1 MSPGISYVFSIS
13 LFIFATFPTTSAQPA
28 LAVGI
33 ISHSGNHARLH
44 EAKNTWLKSESCLF
58 FSNQSDIELR
68 TIVIPDDA
76 QLADD
81 PLHNNPGEARFVPAL
96 LYLIHAIPADWYI
109 LADDDTYIF
118 FDSLREALSVFDSQ
132 DKHFL
137 GQLSQIPFGSCEGS
151 NCWIPLRSMDKIVMQ
166 PLPLMKWCSAH
177 PHVGCPVASIEGVG
191 SWCEVIP
198 NQSMPYG
205 YSVSGGFLPRVRN
218 TLLAAGIG
226 HQSRSSKDRNGGLL
240 SESLPAPHAV
250 GTSDFPLAIWPVGG
264 QGMIMSAGLL
274 SSLRGSD
281 WRECVQKL
289 RCGPGDMRLAS
300 CIARFGNV
308 GLANLDGLGTFL
320 TRHPISSREA
330 MKLYQLTKKEKMSL
344 LTDLRIFHETAVRQ
358 ELEDL
363 QASPDF
369 FKKLQNV
376 CTIDM

>member
-1 MSPGISYVFSIS
+1 MRAKTSSQQCRPGFLAFSLS
-13 LFIFATFPTTSAQPA
+13 AFLFATCPTATAQPA

-44 EAKNTWLKSESCLF
+44 EAKNTWLKSESFLF
-58 FSNQSDIELR
+58 FSNQSDVELR
-68 TIVIPDDA
+68 TIFIPDDVE
-76 QLADD
+76 LADD

-96 LYLIHAIPADWYI
+96 LYLMHAIPADWYV

-118 FDSLREALSVFDSQ
+118 FDRLREALSAFDSQ

-151 NCWIPLRSMDKIVMQ
+151 NCWIPLRSMEKIVMQ
-166 PLPLMKWCSAH
+166 PLPLLRWCSAH

-218 TLLAAGIG
+218 TLLEAGIG
-226 HQSRSSKDRNGGLL
+226 HQSRSSKDRKGGLL
-240 SESLPAPHAV
+240 SESLPAPYVA

-274 SSLRGSD
+274 GSLRGSD

-300 CIARFGNV
+300 CIARFGDV

-320 TRHPISSREA
+320 TRHPISSWEA
-330 MKLYQLTKKEKMSL
+330 LELYQQKRYFMGQLWDKSFEAAARNSFFFWRRSCSAILHNK
-344 LTDLRIFHETAVRQ
+344 IF
-358 ELEDL
+358 
-363 QASPDF
+363 
-369 FKKLQNV
+369 
-376 CTIDM
+376 